1 MEKNTGIKTVACISF
16 TANGSQINRKLKD
29 WLEEQGISCK
39 SRALRRYAAQA
50 GLLPLESNLREW
62 CAEHFFQED
71 ALIFI
76 GAAGIAVRGIAPFVT
91 DKKTDPAVLV
101 IDEQGN
107 FVISLLSGHLGGAN
121 ELTGKIADFLKA
133 MPVITT
139 GTDVNHTFA
148 VDVFAKKNHL
158 LLDSMQSAKEIAAA
172 LIDRK
177 EVFFWSEL
185 PVTGEVPSG
194 LKVVTPNEATEKQ
207 QDAFYDPKEP
217 ISGIAVTVHEGEVWK
232 KDSVS
237 LLRLIPKILHLGIGC
252 RKKTP
257 KEQIILQVE
266 KVMKQCGLDWRALA
280 SVASIDL
287 KQNEAGLLEFCQA
300 YQLPFHVY
308 SADQLQK
315 VEGTFT
321 PSSFV
326 GTITG
331 VDNVCERAAA
341 LDCIRQSRKEER
353 TEEQKEK
360 SETILAVRNQ
370 KGETAASKKQRGYQI
385 IQKKVAENGVTV
397 AIAIEDRSVRFE

>member
-1 MEKNTGIKTVACISF
+1 MERNTGIKTVACISF

-29 WLEEQGISCK
+29 WLEEQKISCK

-50 GLLPLESNLREW
+50 GLLPLESSLREW

-76 GAAGIAVRGIAPFVT
+76 GAAGIAVRGIAPFVN

-148 VDVFAKKNHL
+148 VDVFAKKNQL
-158 LLDSMQSAKEIAAA
+158 LLDSMQRAKEIAAA

-185 PVTGEVPSG
+185 PVTGGIPSS
-194 LKVVTPNEATEKQ
+194 LKVVSQNEQIEKQ
-207 QDAFYDPKEP
+207 QNDFGTKKEP
-217 ISGIAVTVHEGEVWK
+217 VSVIAVTVQDEESFRLS
-232 KDSVS
+232 KDSFQ

-252 RKKTP
+252 RKGTS
-257 KEQIILQVE
+257 KEQITSQVE

-287 KQNEAGLLEFCQA
+287 KQNETGLLEFCQA

-308 SADQLQK
+308 CASQLQE
-315 VEGTFT
+315 VEGIFT

-341 LDCIRQSRKEER
+341 LDCIEQSRKEN
-353 TEEQKEK
+353 QKEK
-360 SETILAVRNQ
+360 QVTLLAEGNQ
-370 KGETAASKKQRGYQI
+370 NGETAANRKQRAYQI